1 MDKGEFVKNFA
12 YQFFDTNIS
21 EFTIDTSFRNIEEWG
36 SLTALTIIAMVDE
49 IYNVKLTGDDI
60 RKSNTI
66 EDIYNIVKSR
76 I

>member
-1 MDKGEFVKNFA
+1 MEKEEFVKNFA
-12 YQFFDTNIS
+12 NQFYDTDTS
-21 EFTIDTSFRNIEEWG
+21 EFTIDTNFRDVEEWG

-66 EDIYNIVKSR
+66 ADIYNIVKSR